1 VNIEPHSDLRGA
13 DALILAWA
21 ALFGA
26 CFSTLLLIS
35 FFGDRFLNSLCR
47 G

>member
-1 VNIEPHSDLRGA
+1 MNIEPHSDLRGA

-26 CFSTLLLIS
+26 SFASLVLIAT
-35 FFGDRFLNSLCR
+35 FGDRFLNAIFR